1 MITDMKAKSLVA
13 IPPQIAK
20 KLNLKKGDLF
30 EITVVEGNLLLVP
43 IVIKPKKYV
52 EAMEK
57 ELIKF
62 QAAAEKEAEL
72 EAEAE
77 EEAEAE
83 DSEEAPS
90 EE

>member
-30 EITVVEGNLLLVP
+30 EATVVEGNLLLVP

-57 ELIKF
+57 E
-62 QAAAEKEAEL
+62 AEREAEL
-72 EAEAE
+72 EAEEEGEDEEAGEAPAE
-77 EEAEAE
+77 E
-83 DSEEAPS
+83 
-90 EE
+90 